1 MVGNGASSALATQL
15 FKDLGAE
22 VISIS
27 HQPDGINIHE
37 SCESTHPENLVQE
50 VVKQEAHLGFAFN
63 GDADRLIAVDHT
75 GPSLMEITS
84 CSLWGVI

>member
-1 MVGNGASSALATQL
+1 MVVGNGASSALATQL

-22 VISIS
+22 VN
-27 HQPDGINIHE
+27 GINIHE